1 MDFYFSGLESP
12 VEFRLVMQGGA
23 THLLV
28 DPQQYRSLGG
38 VPDGLRV
45 ALDSGAYRHF
55 KRGSQLDVETWQ
67 RTLEHLPLER
77 FDWITAPDVIGDPVQ
92 TWQHWLQVRHL
103 PKLMPVYPWGD
114 DRERLRRYLD
124 QAPVGLGGLVPLV
137 RSKIGKRPQTPA
149 EQAARE
155 RVLEQLVGLCRT
167 HPGRFHAFGL
177 AWVKAINHLAPH
189 LVSTDSSKWL
199 SGRRYRKVITLTR
212 TGKLGEVAVRFAPDA
227 PTDPDALCVY
237 NVDNLQTFA
246 EIGVVKSRRAA

>member
-12 VEFRLVMQGGA
+12 VEVRLVVQGGA

-55 KRGSQLDVETWQ
+55 KRGSKLDVETWQ
-67 RTLEHLPLER
+67 RTLEYLPLER
-77 FDWITAPDVIGDPVQ
+77 FDWITAPDVIGDSER
-92 TWQHWLQVRHL
+92 TWQHWLRVRHL

-114 DRERLRRYLD
+114 DRERLRQYLD
-124 QAPVGLGGLVPLV
+124 QAPVVGLGGLVPLV
-137 RSKIGKRPQTPA
+137 RSKIGKRPRTPA
-149 EQAARE
+149 ELAARE
-155 RVLEQLVGLCRT
+155 RVLEQLVRLCSA

-177 AWVKAINHLAPH
+177 AWAKAINHLAPY

-199 SGRRYRKVITLTR
+199 LGTLTR
-212 TGKLGEVAVRFAPDA
+212 SGKLGEAAVRFVSDA

-237 NVDNLQTFA
+237 NVQNLQAFA
-246 EIGVVKSRRAA
+246 SASDQMKGLDAA

>member
-1 MDFYFSGLESP
+1 MDIGALIIGDEILSG
-12 VEFRLVMQGGA
+12 
-23 THLLV
+23 
-28 DPQQYRSLGG
+28 
-38 VPDGLRV
+38 
-45 ALDSGAYRHF
+45 
-55 KRGSQLDVETWQ
+55 KRQDK
-67 RTLEHLPLER
+67 HLPH
-77 FDWITAPDVIGDPVQ
+77 VIEVLAARGLTLSFV
-92 TWQHWLQVRHL
+92 HYL
-103 PKLMPVYPWGD
+103 GD